1 MRTLISMSL
10 SGAIVTVVLLVM
22 KPLTRKHLSQRWQYY
37 VWLLVV
43 LRLLLPLAPTVT
55 VPSGALPAVLTR
67 SAPSVATS
75 VPTTTTPV
83 DTVPGAALPTG
94 EPATSTETSPQT
106 LPAATG
112 VGTTWPVSTLLL
124 LIWAIG
130 ALAVMIWNIAGYTR
144 FKRTVQ
150 RTMVRVTDAHFLVI
164 LEDCRQEVHVR
175 ATPRLYTSASVAS
188 PILLGIL
195 HPAIVLPDRQLTD
208 NDLRYALLHELTHA
222 RRQDG
227 LLKWVAAIAVS
238 IHWFNP
244 LAYVMQRELNRS
256 CELSCDETVT
266 RQFSTDDRRGYG
278 SMLLAVA
285 STTGAPSPA
294 MFSAMVEDK
303 RNLKERLGV
312 IMSSKKQTKRTTVVS
327 AMSIALIAAIGIL
340 AGCTPK
346 AVPIE
351 GPDVSALMLTNVTVS
366 AYDAVP
372 LTWNVGQNTLQST
385 GTTVLHANN
394 PDGAAKLCWWPPTPA
409 TTIDVVQQ
417 WGFKD
422 KLPLLT
428 TKAQN
433 DLDIY
438 TPPVGMQYQTAI
450 GGLVTPPFVRWFA
463 EDAVEGEIF
472 LTAQFDILM
481 SSSQSTLDGTSLTVT
496 EKSIWQTAVPA
507 PKTRTLTIPVPSGLT
522 QLVAEYGSGS
532 LTKGFVLVSAS
543 AQGKTGKGEANSIWL
558 LRMSDTKGTW
568 VQCDNTLG
576 GIIVSDQGSSF
587 ARIESLLYFTCT
599 GMKIGCI
606 DTAADSPSVALP
618 KTINTLYAKL
628 HSEQPTY
635 DTPYN
640 VQAQLT
646 SGNGTLII
654 EYPDTNWNSL
664 YYAVDAAGTVLG
676 SLRVDKTS
684 VTSFDTNG
692 KQGSSLKTPGSPG
705 YISLPSIDLFQANI
719 F

>member
-1 MRTLISMSL
+1 MSELMRTLISMSL

-43 LRLLLPLAPTVT
+43 LRLLLPLAPTVN
-55 VPSGALPAVLTR
+55 VPSGTLPSVLTR

-83 DTVPGAALPTG
+83 DTVPGTSLPTG

-150 RTMVRVTDAHFLVI
+150 RTMVRVTDAHFLAI

-195 HPAIVLPDRQLTD
+195 HPGIVLPDRQLTD

-227 LLKWVAAIAVS
+227 LLKWIAAIAVS

-244 LAYVMQRELNRS
+244 LAYVMQYELNHS

-285 STTGAPSPA
+285 SMTGAPSPA

-312 IMSSKKQTKRTTVVS
+312 IMSSYKQTKRTTIVSIVAVV
-327 AMSIALIAAIGIL
+327 LVAAIGIL

-346 AVPIE
+346 TVPAE
-351 GPDVSALMLTNVTVS
+351 EQTVSMLMKTNVTSS

-372 LTWNVGQNTLQST
+372 LTWNISQNTLQSA
-385 GTTVLHANN
+385 GKIVLHADN
-394 PDGAAKLCWWPPTPA
+394 PDGDAKLCWLPSSPA

-417 WGFKD
+417 WGVKD
-422 KLPLLT
+422 RLPLMAT
-428 TKAQN
+428 TSEN

-438 TPPVGMQYQTAI
+438 TPPVGMQYQEDFSAY
-450 GGLVTPPFVRWFA
+450 GAQPFVRWYAGESESFLTT
-463 EDAVEGEIF
+463 DGEIVK
-472 LTAQFDILM
+472 
-481 SSSQSTLDGTSLTVT
+481 SSSQTALDGRIMTVT
-496 EKSIWQTAVPA
+496 EKSIWQTTVPA
-507 PKTRTLTIPVPSGLT
+507 PKTLTLSVAVPAGLT
-522 QLVAEYGSGS
+522 HMVILYGSGS
-532 LTKGFVLVSAS
+532 TEKGFVFVEAS
-543 AQGKTGKGEANSIWL
+543 LADVQMNTPDSIWL
-558 LRMSDTKGTW
+558 LRMNSGVGSW
-568 VQCDNTLG
+568 VDCGDLSAFG
-576 GIIVSDQGSSF
+576 GNIFSDQTPSF
-587 ARIESLLYFTCT
+587 ARVGSLLYFTHSH
-599 GMKIGCI
+599 GKIGCI
-606 DTAADSPSVALP
+606 DTAAASPSITMP
-618 KTINTLYAKL
+618 ENINTLLAKL
-628 HSEQPTY
+628 WNSGPKNAEYP
-635 DTPYN
+635 
-640 VQAQLT
+640 VQAQLA
-646 SGNGTLII
+646 SDNGMLIVQ
-654 EYPDTNWNSL
+654 YPDADWNGG
-664 YYAVDAAGTVLG
+664 YDYAVDASGTVLG
-676 SLRVDKTS
+676 NLHVDKTS
-684 VTSFDTNG
+684 IVSFDAKG
-692 KQGSSLKTPGSPG
+692 KQGSSIPTSGS
-705 YISLPSIDLFQANI
+705 ISFPSVDLFESPVS
-719 F
+719 

>member
-1 MRTLISMSL
+1 MSELMRTLISMSL

-55 VPSGALPAVLTR
+55 VPSGTLPSVLTR
-67 SAPSVATS
+67 SAPSVTTS
-75 VPTTTTPV
+75 APTTTTPV
-83 DTVPGAALPTG
+83 NAVPGTALPTG
-94 EPATSTETSPQT
+94 EPATSTGTSPQT

-112 VGTTWPVSTLLL
+112 VGTTWPASTLLL

-150 RTMVRVTDAHFLVI
+150 RTMVRVTDAHFLAI

-227 LLKWVAAIAVS
+227 LLKWIAAIAVS

-244 LAYVMQRELNRS
+244 LAYVMQYELNHS

-285 STTGAPSPA
+285 SMTGAPSPA

-327 AMSIALIAAIGIL
+327 VMSIALIAAIGIL

-351 GPDVSALMLTNVTVS
+351 GPDVSALMLTNVTAS

-372 LTWNVGQNTLQST
+372 LTWSVGQNTLQST

-394 PDGAAKLCWWPPTPA
+394 TDGEAKLCWLAPTPA

-417 WGFKD
+417 WGIKD
-422 KLPLLT
+422 KLPLMT
-428 TKAQN
+428 ATSK
-433 DLDIY
+433 DLDVLV
-438 TPPVGMQYQTAI
+438 PPVGMQYASATS
-450 GGLVTPPFVRWFA
+450 GLLTRWYAPEENAFV
-463 EDAVEGEIF
+463 AVPA
-472 LTAQFDILM
+472 LLNASLPQK
-481 SSSQSTLDGTSLTVT
+481 TLDGRTITIT
-496 EKSIWQTAVPA
+496 EHGLASGSKAQ
-507 PKTRTLTIPVPSGLT
+507 TLTGPVPSGLT
-522 QLVAEYGSGS
+522 QVIVLYGSGS
-532 LTKGFVLVSAS
+532 TSDGFVLVESPESRTDINMAGS
-543 AQGKTGKGEANSIWL
+543 LWL
-558 LRMSDTKGTW
+558 LRMNSGKATW
-568 VQCDNTLG
+568 IQCGYATAFG
-576 GIIVSDQGSSF
+576 GDLISPRDVSF
-587 ARIESLLYFTCT
+587 ARVGSLLYMTHT
-599 GMKIGCI
+599 HTKIGCI
-606 DTAADSPSVALP
+606 DTAAISPSLTFP
-618 KTINTLYAKL
+618 ETINTFLTKLYR
-628 HSEQPTY
+628 EGPT
-635 DTPYN
+635 DAERPIL
-640 VQAQLT
+640 VALA
-646 SGNGTLII
+646 SDDGALIL
-654 EYPDTNWNSL
+654 EYPDVYWNSM
-664 YYAVDAAGTVLG
+664 YYAVDASGTVLG

-684 VTSFDTNG
+684 IMSFDAKG
-692 KQGSSLKTPGSPG
+692 QQGSSLPLQNAAGN
-705 YISLPSIDLFQANI
+705 ISLPSIDLFQANV